1 MIAYGIRR
9 PSQYGGPPRPTTQ
22 TIKNRPYLD
31 DRYVE
36 IVGARWSTDGSG
48 TDQTR
53 YVADEDGESVSPGKV
68 GGRAGGGSRV

>member
-1 MIAYGIRR
+1 MALYGIRR

-22 TIKNRPYLD
+22 TVKDRPSID
-31 DRYVE
+31 DRYTE
-36 IVGARWSTDGSG
+36 LFGARWTTNGSG

-53 YVADEDGESVSPGKV
+53 YEPDIDGETVSPGKV